1 MKNAPLVSIIVT
13 TKNEGRN
20 IGNCLKSVK
29 EQAYPSSALEIIVVD
44 NNSTDDTVKI
54 ARGFTEKVCLKGP
67 QRAAQMNHGA
77 QEARGK
83 YILYPDADMILSREV
98 IAECVSKCESEGYI
112 ALYIPEKIIGD
123 RFWIKVRDFE
133 RSYYNASCID
143 AVRFVRRESFLA
155 AGGFDSENM
164 AFGADDWDFDR
175 RIKQFGN
182 VSIIE
187 SPLYHNE
194 GKFIIKNYLAK
205 KANYSKAFDGYV
217 EKWGKDDPVTRQ
229 QLGAWYRLFGV
240 FIENG
245 KWRRLIRHP
254 LLTAGMYLLRFGVA
268 VAYLGARNKTWGNR
282 SRDEI

>member
-1 MKNAPLVSIIVT
+1 MKNTPLVSVIIA

-20 IGNCLKSVK
+20 IGKCLESIK
-29 EQAYPSSALEIIVVD
+29 EQSYPSSALEVIVVD

-54 ARGFTEKVCLKGP
+54 AKSFTEMVYLKGP
-67 QRAAQMNHGA
+67 QRAAQINYGA
-77 QEARGK
+77 QKARGK

-98 IAECVSKCESEGYI
+98 IAECVSKCEAEGYI
-112 ALYIPEKIIGD
+112 TLYIPEIIIGEG
-123 RFWIKVRDFE
+123 FWIKVRDFE
-133 RSYYNASCID
+133 RSFYNATCID

-155 AGGFDSENM
+155 AGGFDSKNM

-175 RIKQFGN
+175 RIKQFGK
-182 VSIIE
+182 VSSIE

-205 KANYSKAFDGYV
+205 KANYSKTFDGYV

-240 FIENG
+240 FIESG

-254 LLTAGMYLLRFGVA
+254 LLTAGMYLLRFRVA
-268 VAYLGARNKTWGNR
+268 IAYLRSRNKACA
-282 SRDEI
+282 SKDRDEI